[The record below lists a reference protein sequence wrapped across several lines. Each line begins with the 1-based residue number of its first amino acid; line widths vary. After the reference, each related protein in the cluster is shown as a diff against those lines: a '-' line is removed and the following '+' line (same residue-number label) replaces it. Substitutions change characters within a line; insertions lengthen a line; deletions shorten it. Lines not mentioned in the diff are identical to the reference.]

1 MSQTINDPPPQ
12 PAVVAL
18 DVGGT
23 FVKWLV
29 ADHTGVLHHGM
40 APTRAADG
48 PERSFGVVLDT
59 VDSAL
64 ATLPSTH
71 VPVGI
76 GLAVPGTVDER
87 RGVCVYSENLGWR
100 ELPVVERVFE
110 HTGLPVGFGH
120 DVRAGATAEWRLGAG
135 RGITDQMYVS
145 VGTGLAA
152 ALLLDDRMVVSG
164 GYAGEIGHG
173 GSIEGEPCAC
183 GGRGC
188 AETVASAAAIAR
200 RYAALTGTP
209 VDGARDVLARAR
221 EGDSTARRVWDD
233 AVEVLGSVMADLVR
247 VTGVARIVVGGGLV
261 HAGETLLAPLR
272 DRVRER
278 LTVHPAPHILPAVL
292 GGAAGSWGAALL
304 GWQAAD
310 IDLDPVLAAYTV
322 AARTR
327 DSTDETER
335 PGTPRPTEGM
345 FDKERK

>member
-1 MSQTINDPPPQ
+1 MSQTIGNSPPQ

-29 ADHTGVLHHGM
+29 ADRTGVLRRGTT
-40 APTRAADG
+40 PTRAADG

-59 VDSAL
+59 VDTAL
-64 ATLPSTH
+64 AALPSTH
-71 VPVGI
+71 TPVGI

-100 ELPVVERVFE
+100 ELPVVERVLR

-120 DVRAGATAEWRLGAG
+120 DVRSAATAEWRLGAS
-135 RGITDQMYVS
+135 RGIADQVYVS

-152 ALLLDDRMVVSG
+152 ALLLDGRLVVSG

-173 GSIEGEPCAC
+173 GTLEGEPCTC

-200 RYAALTGTP
+200 RYTASTGIP

-221 EGDSTARRVWDD
+221 EGDAVAHRVWED
-233 AVEVLGSVMADLVR
+233 AVEVLGSVVADLIR
-247 VTGVARIVVGGGLV
+247 VTGVARIVIGGGLV
-261 HAGETLLAPLR
+261 HAGEALLTPLR

-278 LTVHPAPHILPAVL
+278 LTVHPTAHILPAVL

-304 GWQAAD
+304 GWEAAD
-310 IDLDPVLAAYTV
+310 IDLDPILTAYADAV
-322 AARTR
+322 RTR
-327 DSTDETER
+327 SE
-335 PGTPRPTEGM
+335 PGAAE
-345 FDKERK
+345 